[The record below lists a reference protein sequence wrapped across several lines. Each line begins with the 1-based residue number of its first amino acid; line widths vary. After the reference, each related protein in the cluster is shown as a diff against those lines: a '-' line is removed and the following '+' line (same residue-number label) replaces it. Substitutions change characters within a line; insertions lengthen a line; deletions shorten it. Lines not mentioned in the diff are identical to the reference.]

1 MQTFDLAIERRR
13 AGQRGSALLI
23 VFVFAAFVAIM
34 LYKEMPVTLFEA
46 KRQKEQLLID
56 RGNEYKRGIKLF
68 VIRNRTFPTSLDQ
81 LEKFNNVRYIRHR
94 FKDPMTGG
102 DEWRLIHVTGPGFVL
117 TDSKVNPLK
126 KVDDKTG
133 LGTSAASAGAA
144 ADPNQPGGGAS
155 ASEQAP
161 QQQNTQPTVD
171 SVAYVTPGQPVVYHL
186 YPNQATAQNQ
196 AAGQNQIPGQ
206 PSAQNPA
213 APRSRP
219 AVPAGN
225 FAAQQQVA
233 SQIAAEEN
241 NEKPPGAMPE
251 MFTADGSSEPIEQ
264 DSAEQ
269 VEDAVPDQA
278 GEQPLM
284 TPGARPPGGALPEQ
298 AAPMQN
304 PAMPNPG
311 MPNPAMQQNGSS
323 QSNPVTP
330 RIAAALGN
338 GAQQASDPAAVSP
351 EGMAAVQN
359 MLRRG
364 GTVPAGSAT
373 ASNRTTIS
381 SGAIA
386 GVASKATG
394 KSIKQIDKQTDY
406 SKWEFVYDP
415 QKEPKVVAGS
425 IGSGMAGGVANGA
438 GTSLGGSQNGLGNSS
453 SGFGNSNSGFG
464 NSSSGFGNSNSGSG
478 NSRGGFGGSSSGFG
492 SSPASAPAGGEPAAN
507 DTN

>member
-1 MQTFDLAIERRR
+1 VQTSDSGIERRR

-56 RGNEYKRGIKLF
+56 RGTEYKRAIKLF

-94 FKDPMTGG
+94 FKDPMTGA
-102 DEWRLIHVTGPGFVL
+102 DEWRLIHVAGPGFVL

-126 KVDDKTG
+126 KVDGKTG
-133 LGTSAASAGAA
+133 LGTSAGSAGAGT
-144 ADPNQPGGGAS
+144 DPNQGGSAAS
-155 ASEQAP
+155 PSEQAV

-186 YPNQATAQNQ
+186 YPNQTTGQNQ
-196 AAGQNQIPGQ
+196 AAGQTQTPGQ
-206 PSAQNPA
+206 PSAQIA
-213 APRSRP
+213 AGPRSRP
-219 AVPAGN
+219 AVPAAN

-233 SQIAAEEN
+233 TQVPTEAN
-241 NEKPPGAMPE
+241 NENPTSSLPE
-251 MFTADGSSEPIEQ
+251 MLTSDGSSEPVEQ
-264 DSAEQ
+264 DNTEAAES
-269 VEDAVPDQA
+269 AVPEQA
-278 GEQPLM
+278 GEQSPV
-284 TPGARPPGGALPEQ
+284 TPPSRPAAGALPQQ
-298 AAPMQN
+298 AAGMQ
-304 PAMPNPG
+304 
-311 MPNPAMQQNGSS
+311 NPAMQQNAPA
-323 QSNPVTP
+323 QFNAANPRV
-330 RIAAALGN
+330 AAALGN
-338 GAQQASDPAAVSP
+338 NAQQTPDPAAVSP

-364 GTVPAGSAT
+364 GTVPTGSAT
-373 ASNRTTIS
+373 ASNKTTIS

-394 KSIKQIDKQTDY
+394 KSIKQIEKQTDY

-415 QKEPKVVAGS
+415 QKEPKVIAGS
-425 IGSGMAGGVANGA
+425 IGSGMAGGVANGT
-438 GTSLGGSQNGLGNSS
+438 GTSFGGSQNGRSNSTSGFGNSNSSFGNSNSGFGSSS
-453 SGFGNSNSGFG
+453 SGFGNSNTGSGNSRSGFG
-464 NSSSGFGNSNSGSG
+464 TSSSGFGNS
-478 NSRGGFGGSSSGFG
+478 
-492 SSPASAPAGGEPAAN
+492 PASAPSPSEPVAN

>member
-1 MQTFDLAIERRR
+1 MQTSDLAIERRR

-102 DEWRLIHVTGPGFVL
+102 DEWRLIHVSGPGFVL

-126 KVDDKTG
+126 KVDGTTR
-133 LGTSAASAGAA
+133 LGAVASGGSAGTET
-144 ADPNQPGGGAS
+144 NQPAGTAS
-155 ASEQAP
+155 QSDQAV
-161 QQQNTQPTVD
+161 QQQNTPPAVD

-186 YPNQATAQNQ
+186 YPNQTTGQNQ
-196 AAGQNQIPGQ
+196 AAGQNPATPQGTAQLAAGPG
-206 PSAQNPA
+206 
-213 APRSRP
+213 SRP
-219 AVPAGN
+219 AVPAAN

-233 SQIAAEEN
+233 AQAPADADNENPTSSLPEMLTSGGSPEVGEQDNSEIAAD
-241 NEKPPGAMPE
+241 P
-251 MFTADGSSEPIEQ
+251 
-264 DSAEQ
+264 
-269 VEDAVPDQA
+269 VPDQVGEQPVERA
-278 GEQPLM
+278 GEQP
-284 TPGARPPGGALPEQ
+284 PSRPAAGALPQ
-298 AAPMQN
+298 QPAGIQN
-304 PAMPNPG
+304 PP
-311 MPNPAMQQNGSS
+311 MQQNPGS
-323 QSNPVTP
+323 QSNPANP

-338 GAQQASDPAAVSP
+338 NPQQQNGDPAAVSP

-364 GTVPAGSAT
+364 GTVPTGSAT
-373 ASNRTTIS
+373 ASNRTSIS

-415 QKEPKVVAGS
+415 QKEPKVIAGS
-425 IGSGMAGGVANGA
+425 IGSGMAGGVANGT
-438 GTSLGGSQNGLGNSS
+438 GSSFGGSQNGPGNAT

-464 NSSSGFGNSNSGSG
+464 SQSSSFGNSSSGFGSGSSGTSRSGFGASSSGFGNSPG
-478 NSRGGFGGSSSGFG
+478 
-492 SSPASAPAGGEPAAN
+492 SAPPSQPTSN